1 MHPSI
6 HHPSITLRLGTPLTA
21 AFMPLVPEAS
31 SGGCGVLS
39 QTSVPDTI
47 SRARRMS

>member
-1 MHPSI
+1 M
-6 HHPSITLRLGTPLTA
+6 LRLGTPLRA

-39 QTSVPDTI
+39 Q
-47 SRARRMS
+47 MSTPAVSNSSEAQS